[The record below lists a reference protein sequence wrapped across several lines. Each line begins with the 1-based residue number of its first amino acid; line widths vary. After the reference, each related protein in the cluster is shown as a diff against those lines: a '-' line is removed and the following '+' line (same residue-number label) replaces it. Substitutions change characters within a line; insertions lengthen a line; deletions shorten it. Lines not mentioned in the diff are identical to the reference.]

1 MYFCSIS
8 ALNLSIEKGFQG
20 GICGATLLM
29 LSTLEEKG
37 DIEAAFLLAV
47 SLKATHFEV
56 IAIFFYTSI
65 ALCKPLYQA
74 ASVPYNI

>member
-8 ALNLSIEKGFQG
+8 ALNLSKEKGFQG

-29 LSTLEEKG
+29 LITLEEKG
-37 DIEAAFLLAV
+37 DIGAAFLLAV

-56 IAIFFYTSI
+56 IAIFF
-65 ALCKPLYQA
+65 LYKHSSLQTFISSCICA
-74 ASVPYNI
+74 I

>member
-1 MYFCSIS
+1 MMDWDRILSYFMYFCSIS
-8 ALNLSIEKGFQG
+8 ALNLSKEKAFQD

-29 LSTLEEKG
+29 LITLEEKG

-56 IAIFFYTSI
+56 NVIFF
-65 ALCKPLYQA
+65 
-74 ASVPYNI
+74 